1 MNDLEDLLRA
11 ELLARA
17 DAADEAA
24 SSRRLTP
31 LLTGLEHQIRRTRLH
46 RKLQACA
53 LAAAAVAVAIV
64 LPLALLSGG
73 ATPSSTVGPGSTGAA
88 SPSGTH
94 PGTVGPSAPGHGS
107 SAPFDHGIPLT
118 STSLTPSGWAPVSYL
133 DAQLSVPSS
142 WLVESS
148 SGTSCGGKV
157 QGLVYE
163 GVQFDGA
170 ALTRM
175 GCTIPPNVVSILPL
189 SAGLSQSQ
197 PAGSHSTLN
206 GFPVERVTGAAGTM
220 TYLIPGFDVEVSA
233 SGPLADQVL
242 HTLTRSPLS
251 VVLAPG
257 PGLAAGSGWTSQDF
271 GGIRFDV
278 PAGWKARQ
286 TSSWGGCPYG
296 ITASTVT
303 LSTATAISDPNCP
316 APPQT
321 AGFQQGRPG
330 LVVGA
335 GKYAAAAA
343 SGAHL
348 QCMSLHGMRACVMA
362 DGLGSAL
369 LKLAVYP
376 SGQSQPVLVEIGLA
390 GSGAVAG
397 AIYDSIRPASGS

>member
-1 MNDLEDLLRA
+1 MNDLEDLLRR
-11 ELLARA
+11 ELRARA

-24 SSRRLTP
+24 SSRRLAP

-46 RKLQACA
+46 RKVQACA

-73 ATPSSTVGPGSTGAA
+73 STPSSTIGPGSTRPA
-88 SPSGTH
+88 SPGGTH
-94 PGTVGPSAPGHGS
+94 PGTVGPSKPGHGS
-107 SAPFDHGIPLT
+107 SVPVENGIPLT
-118 STSLTPSGWAPVSYL
+118 RTSLTPSGWAPVSYL

-142 WLVESS
+142 WLVQSS
-148 SGTSCGGKV
+148 SGTSCSDSV

-163 GVQFDGA
+163 GVPVDRA

-175 GCTIPPNVVSILPL
+175 GCTVPPNIVSILPL
-189 SAGLSQSQ
+189 SAGLAHSQ
-197 PAGSHSTLN
+197 PTGSHSMLN
-206 GFPVERVTGAAGTM
+206 GFPIERVSGAAGTL

-233 SGPLADQVL
+233 SGPLAEQVL

-257 PGLAAGSGWTSQDF
+257 PSLAAGAGWTSQNF
-271 GGIRFDV
+271 GGITFEV
-278 PAGWKARQ
+278 PAGWKTQQ

-296 ITASTVT
+296 ISASTVT
-303 LSTATAISDPNCP
+303 LSTATVMSEPSCP

-348 QCMSLHGMRACVMA
+348 QCVSLHGMRACVMA

-376 SGQSQPVLVEIGLA
+376 RGQSQPVLVEIGLA
-390 GSGAVAG
+390 GSGAVAR
-397 AIYDSIRPASGS
+397 AIYDSISPA

>member
-1 MNDLEDLLRA
+1 MNDLEDLLRE
-11 ELLARA
+11 ELRARA

-64 LPLALLSGG
+64 LPLALLSGSS
-73 ATPSSTVGPGSTGAA
+73 TPSSTIGPGSTGSA
-88 SPSGTH
+88 SPSATH
-94 PGTVGPSAPGHGS
+94 PGTVGPSKPGHGS
-107 SAPFDHGIPLT
+107 SVPVENGIPLT
-118 STSLTPSGWAPVSYL
+118 NTSLTPSGWAPVSYL

-148 SGTSCGGKV
+148 SGTSCSDKV

-163 GVQFDGA
+163 GVQFDRV

-175 GCTIPPNVVSILPL
+175 SCTVPPNIVSILPL
-189 SAGLSQSQ
+189 SAGLAHSQ
-197 PAGSHSTLN
+197 PTGSHSMLN
-206 GFPVERVTGAAGTM
+206 GFPVERVTGAAGTL

-233 SGPLADQVL
+233 SGPLAEQVL

-257 PGLAAGSGWTSQDF
+257 PHLAAGSGWTSEDF
-271 GGIRFDV
+271 GGIRFEV
-278 PAGWKARQ
+278 PAGWKTQQ

-303 LSTATAISDPNCP
+303 LSTATAQSIGCP

-330 LVVGA
+330 IVVA
-335 GKYAAAAA
+335 GKYAAATA

-348 QCMSLHGMRACVMA
+348 QCVSLHGMRACVTA

-376 SGQSQPVLVEIGLA
+376 PGQSQPVLVEIGLA
-390 GSGAVAG
+390 GSGAVG
-397 AIYDSIRPASGS
+397 RAIYDSIRPASGS